1 MHDTIAGVQK
11 EKSFIRKGGCVTRI
25 MKAIEMKRMKLDLEL
40 FYTLNTLA
48 LLVSATRTFT
58 INIDSAIHLS
68 TRPASFETTI
78 FSYHASLPLPS
89 HIGIPASF
97 LHRRTYP

>member
-1 MHDTIAGVQK
+1 MTLSREYKKRRVSLERVAA
-11 EKSFIRKGGCVTRI
+11 FTRI
-25 MKAIEMKRMKLDLEL
+25 IKAIEMKRMKLDLEL

-89 HIGIPASF
+89 HVGIPASF